1 MDRFTFVIGK
11 KRGRVDDVGGDP
23 HTPNSSNGNA
33 NVVEDIVM
41 PNMEDNEDK
50 EDDEEE
56 EEEQGVTSVARPA
69 EGSSSAEDSD
79 NDNLPDDNES
89 GGGGKEL
96 PNPNSLAPLLEADV
110 KLRLST

>member
-56 EEEQGVTSVARPA
+56 EENKGHFSTMGQQVISKRVSPMPGVETGEKEQR
-69 EGSSSAEDSD
+69 
-79 NDNLPDDNES
+79 NW
-89 GGGGKEL
+89 
-96 PNPNSLAPLLEADV
+96 PN
-110 KLRLST
+110 TT